1 MTDGVFNLI
10 PSVLRARDFRLYAKS
25 QSSKDGRRRLIDL
38 WQNGG
43 AAVLGHTPPNMLRE
57 LKNTASRGLYAP
69 FPHFLEN
76 RYKKALSQL
85 FPGRSFKLYAAPPQG
100 LELLF
105 NKGDAGLWRPFLDP
119 ESPFAVK
126 ENAPEILIPVLPGI
140 QGWRGNLPLGLCVL
154 AVKLEKEPACLGAE
168 ETLSPVLLAVAA
180 RGVYDLIAW
189 PDRGKPVFPHI
200 FQALKKGGGPGGT
213 TRWLRKGIYL
223 HLKEKMEAQKWEALF
238 RQFLDAGFLLPPDP
252 SQPLILPGV
261 LSKGEETKLATLL
274 RA

>member
-1 MTDGVFNLI
+1 MTDGLLNLI
-10 PSVLRARDFRLYAKS
+10 PTITRARDFRLYAE
-25 QSSKDGRRRLIDL
+25 RRRLIDL

-85 FPGRSFKLYAAPPQG
+85 LPGRCFKLYAAPPQG
-100 LELLF
+100 LELLIQ
-105 NKGDAGLWRPFLDP
+105 KGDAALWRPYLDS

-126 ENAPEILIPVLPGI
+126 EDAPEILIPILPGI
-140 QGWRGNLPLGLCVL
+140 QSWRNNLPLGLCVL
-154 AVKLEKEPACLGAE
+154 AVKPEKEPAGLGSE
-168 ETLSPVLLAVAA
+168 ENLPPVLLAVAA

-189 PDRGKPVFPHI
+189 PERGKPAFPRV
-200 FQALKKGGGPGGT
+200 FQALKKGSAGGP
-213 TRWLRKGIYL
+213 TRWQRKGIYL
-223 HLKEKMEAQKWEALF
+223 HLKEKIEAQEWEALF

-252 SQPLILPGV
+252 SQPLILPGI
-261 LSKGEETKLATLL
+261 LSKGEETKLAAIL